1 MKVRIVKAGRVY
13 HDERIRAVGEE
24 LDVPENVARAW
35 ARAGVAEIV
44 TPAPAGREAE
54 QPQKPPVEKP
64 PAEPPAVEPAEKQQ
78 AKPEEDKESKSGRG
92 RQGRG

>member
-1 MKVRIVKAGRVY
+1 MKVRIVKPGRVY
-13 HDERIRAVGEE
+13 HGDRIRAVGEE
-24 LDVPENVARAW
+24 LDVPEAVARAW

-44 TPAPAGREAE
+44 TPAPAGPEAE
-54 QPQKPPVEKP
+54 QPQEPPADEP
-64 PAEPPAVEPAEKQQ
+64 PAEPPAAGPAEKQQ